1 MKVRI
6 LAILSFLML
15 NAWFCIGQ
23 TVGSSVPRLP
33 VDRVISRADEK
44 SSELIVPGPKLFILD
59 FFGTWCVPCI
69 RALPKLDSLQGS
81 FKEQIK
87 VWLISTESTEKL
99 TSFLEKRPS
108 LHLPIVVDSN
118 AKLSNYFQPPSYPY
132 TVIINPQG
140 VIVSITHASAL
151 TKDLIESLIKNEEP
165 APPIEQPTTS
175 FPSFSSLMINTNT
188 SNNILV
194 KKSQELVYATKTE
207 ESSEA
212 LEMDLSKIS
221 ASELE
226 KYLITDS
233 EKKAFWLNIYNAFT
247 QIQLKKDTSA
257 YLHRNKFF
265 KTRFINIG
273 ERKWSLDE
281 IEHGLLRKS
290 SCKYS
295 LGYLKKIGVKK
306 FEKKNRVAIID
317 PRIHFA
323 LNCGA
328 NSCPPIAFYNDATI
342 DQQLEVATTNY
353 LNSEASYNAAT
364 NVLTLPALMSWFRG
378 DFGKKKERLKYAQK
392 IGLLPDTVKPKIHYK
407 KYDWSLQ
414 LNHFQK

>member
-6 LAILSFLML
+6 LAILSFWML
-15 NAWFCIGQ
+15 SASLCIGQ
-23 TVGSSVPRLP
+23 SVGSTIPKFPIEAVLSN
-33 VDRVISRADEK
+33 SHESTK
-44 SSELIVPGPKLFILD
+44 ELLTPGPKLYILD

-69 RALPKLDSLQGS
+69 KAIPKLDSLQHS
-81 FKEQIK
+81 FDGKIK
-87 VWLISTESTEKL
+87 VWLISTEPSEKL
-99 TSFLEKRPS
+99 SSFLAKRPS
-108 LHLPIVVDSN
+108 LNLPIIVDSN
-118 AKLSNYFQPPSYPY
+118 STLSNYFQPPSYPY
-132 TVIINPQG
+132 TIIVDHKG

-151 TKDLIESLIKNEEP
+151 TNDLIENLLKSGEP
-165 APPIEQPTTS
+165 TSTTQQPTVT
-175 FPSFSSLMINTNT
+175 FPPFSSLMINTSSSTN
-188 SNNILV
+188 SLV
-194 KKSQELVYATKTE
+194 KKSQQLVYATKTE
-207 ESSEA
+207 ESTEA
-212 LEMDLSKIS
+212 MILDLSKVS
-221 ASELE
+221 ETELE
-226 KYLITDS
+226 QYLTNDS

-265 KTRFINIG
+265 KTRSINIG

-306 FEKKNRVAIID
+306 FEKKNRVAIVD